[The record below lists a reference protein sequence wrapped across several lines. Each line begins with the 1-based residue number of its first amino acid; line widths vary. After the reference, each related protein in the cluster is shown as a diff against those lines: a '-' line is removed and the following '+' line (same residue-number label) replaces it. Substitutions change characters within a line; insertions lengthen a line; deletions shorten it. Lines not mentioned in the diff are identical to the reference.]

1 MTSVHPDVAAVLAAG
16 RAADS
21 LPFEAM
27 LPHEARLAYAAR
39 RQTHQLPAD
48 EVSERRDFTVPG
60 PAGPIPLR
68 LYRPAGVPAAF
79 DLPCLVYM
87 HGGGWVLGGLDSH
100 DGLCCRLANQAR
112 CCVVAIDYRL
122 APEHPF
128 PAAVEDC
135 AAAYA
140 AIVADASR
148 LGIDPARIAV
158 GGDSAGGT
166 LAAVLAVM
174 GRDGALPPPIHQTLI
189 YPVVDIDQGL
199 NDYGP
204 NSPGMSITGA
214 TMVYFRDHYTPRAA
228 DRADWRASPF
238 KATSLAGLPPALVVI
253 CGHDPLGAEGR
264 AYADRLE
271 KEGVRVTLLQL
282 SDQTHG
288 MITMTKVIRVATDI
302 QDFVAAGLRD
312 AFRTAAE
319 QAAAASA
326 ATLAASSAQVIG
338 QDRSELSARR

>member
-1 MTSVHPDVAAVLAAG
+1 MTNVHPDVAAVLAAG
-16 RAADS
+16 RMAGS

-27 LPHEARLAYAAR
+27 LPQEARLAHAAR
-39 RQTHQLPAD
+39 REIHQLPAE

-68 LYRPAGVPAAF
+68 LYRPAGVSAEF
-79 DLPCLVYM
+79 VLPCLVYM

-100 DGLCCRLANQAR
+100 DGLCCRLANEAR
-112 CCVVAIDYRL
+112 CCVIAIDYRL
-122 APEHPF
+122 APESPF

-140 AIVADASR
+140 AIVADAFW
-148 LGIDPARIAV
+148 LGIDPNRIAV

-166 LAAVLAVM
+166 LAAVLALM
-174 GRDGALPPPIHQTLI
+174 GRDGDLPPPIHQTLL
-189 YPVVDIDQGL
+189 YPAVDIDQEL

-214 TMVYFRDHYTPRAA
+214 TMVYFRNHYAPRVA
-228 DRADWRASPF
+228 DRADWRASPL
-238 KATSLAGLPPALVVI
+238 KASSLVGLPPAVVVI
-253 CGHDPLGAEGR
+253 CGHDPLAAEGR

-288 MITMTKVIRVATDI
+288 MITMTKVICVATDI
-302 QDFVAAGLRD
+302 QDFVAAALRD
-312 AFRTAAE
+312 AFRTTAE

-326 ATLAASSAQVIG
+326 VHWRRVELRSSG
-338 QDRSELSARR
+338 